1 MRVLHFYKSY
11 FPDSVGG
18 AETVIGQ
25 LARGTMQFGVESTV
39 LSLSRSPGGNTVF
52 ADGHWARK
60 SRLDFEF
67 ASTGFS
73 LSVFRDF
80 ARLAENFDLVHYHF
94 PWPVMDVAHF
104 IARHGKPSVVTYH
117 SDIVR
122 QRRLLALYRPLM
134 HRFLSS
140 VTAIV
145 ATSPNYASSSATL
158 QRYLDKVSVI
168 PAGTDD
174 LTAAPR
180 NPASEAYWRKR
191 LGPRFF
197 LFVGALRYYK
207 GLDYLIEAA
216 ALTGYPVVI
225 AGKGEFAGR
234 LAEAVASRKLDNV
247 HLLGEISED
256 DKITL
261 LRLCEAF
268 TFPSHL
274 RSEAFGI
281 ALVEA
286 ACAGR
291 PMISCEI
298 GTGTSYINLEGET
311 GFVVPPADPAALA
324 DAMRRV
330 WNDPANAAEMGG
342 RARQR
347 YESHFTTA
355 AMSAAYAR
363 LYRELM
369 ANERG

>member
-11 FPDSVGG
+11 HPDTVGG

-25 LARGTMQFGVESTV
+25 LARGTMQFGVETAV
-39 LSLSRSPGGNTVF
+39 LSLSRSPDENTVF

-60 SRLDFEF
+60 AKLDFEF

-73 LSVFRDF
+73 LSVFKNF
-80 ARLAENFDLVHYHF
+80 AKLAEDFDLIHYHF
-94 PWPVMDVAHF
+94 PWPVMDLAHF
-104 IARHGKPSVVTYH
+104 MARHGKPSIVTYH

-134 HRFLSS
+134 HRFLDS

-145 ATSPNYASSSATL
+145 ATSPNYASSSPTL
-158 QRYLDKVSVI
+158 QRYLHKLSVI

-174 LTAAPR
+174 IGATPEDPVA
-180 NPASEAYWRKR
+180 EAYWRQR
-191 LGPRFF
+191 VGPRFF

-207 GLDYLIEAA
+207 GLEYLLEAA
-216 ALTGYPVVI
+216 ALTDYPVVI
-225 AGKGEFAGR
+225 AGKGELGDR
-234 LAEAVASRKLDNV
+234 LAQEVAARKLTNV
-247 HLLGEISED
+247 HLLGEVSER
-256 DKITL
+256 DKIVL

-274 RSEAFGI
+274 RSEAFGV
-281 ALVEA
+281 ALLEA

-298 GTGTSYINLEGET
+298 GTGTSYINLQGET
-311 GFVVPPADPAALA
+311 GYVVPPSDTAALA
-324 DAMRRV
+324 DAMRRL
-330 WNDPANAAEMGG
+330 WADPTGAAAMGR

-347 YESHFTTA
+347 YASHFTTA

-363 LYRELM
+363 LYRELLD
-369 ANERG
+369 NERG